1 MKTTN
6 HRLKKALKIILITLC
21 SLILLIGLILLGAHL
36 LTPVIYDD
44 FFDKAI
50 AEFETPGLD
59 DGLVPQG
66 ITYLEDEQLYLQC
79 GFMNDGTAGRIYIF
93 SAAEAAT
100 PRYVKLLS
108 SDGEPY
114 VEHVCG
120 ITTYADFVWLTTDGQ
135 GEENCVWVLSL
146 SELLAV
152 PNGGSITLEKRFY
165 PQTNASYCTV
175 EGDYLWIGEFYREQ
189 NYPTD
194 PTHHFTVANGVVHHS
209 LVAVYRIDTTAELGI
224 ADLTPVCM
232 LSVPDLAQGFAITE
246 DGNFIVSSSYAIA
259 SSLLYIYQPLEELTP
274 DASIN
279 KDNTSIPVYFLDD
292 EALDRLVVAPPMSE
306 GIIVKDGRLVILFE
320 SACKKYIFGN
330 FMRGRPVYS
339 IPLE

>member
-1 MKTTN
+1 MKQT
-6 HRLKKALKIILITLC
+6 HPRLKKALTIVLITLC
-21 SLILLIGLILLGAHL
+21 SLILFVALVLLGAHL

-44 FFDKAI
+44 FFDGAI

-79 GFMNDGTAGRIYIF
+79 GFMNDNTAARIYIF
-93 SAAEAAT
+93 SEAKADT
-100 PRYVKLLS
+100 PRYVKLIT

-120 ITTYADFVWLTTDGQ
+120 IATYDDIVWLTTDSQ
-135 GEENCVWVLSL
+135 GADNCVWVLSL
-146 SELLAV
+146 SELLST
-152 PNGGSITLEKRFY
+152 PNGGSITLDKRFD
-165 PQTNASYCTV
+165 PPTNASYCTV
-175 EGDYLWIGEFYREQ
+175 EGDYLWIGEFYRKQ

-194 PTHHFTVANGVVHHS
+194 PAHHFTVADGVVHHS

-224 ADLTPVCM
+224 ADLTPACM
-232 LSVPDLAQGFAITE
+232 LSVPDLAQGFAVTDE
-246 DGNFIVSSSYAIA
+246 GNFVVSTSYAIA
-259 SSLLYIYQPLEELTP
+259 SSLLYIYPTLEDLTP
-274 DASIN
+274 DATITKN
-279 KDNTSIPVYFLDD
+279 GNSIPVYFLNEDTL
-292 EALDRLVVAPPMSE
+292 EQVIVAPPMSE
-306 GIIVKDGRLVILFE
+306 GIIVKDGRLIVLFE